1 ANLVE
6 EINNLEALGRKLG
19 LASSPSTATLGESLD
34 AVEKADPR
42 KRFVLLIWAL
52 LSNLVGPN
60 TQPEAVKANRQL
72 LDEVAI
78 GNLVE
83 STLKTLG
90 YSDFEAYKQ
99 SQVIKWMMVNLDW
112 IFDSAPKSAGVL
124 VQEWLKDP
132 AFQDY
137 LDVNTSNN
145 IRWFSK
151 EKFEEMQVYE
161 QAGTLLLLSA
171 QPQSVEARTG
181 LIEKVFLTRGVFK
194 NLEKAYLASDYQ
206 LDKLINNLV

>member
-1 ANLVE
+1 
-6 EINNLEALGRKLG
+6 
-19 LASSPSTATLGESLD
+19 
-34 AVEKADPR
+34 
-42 KRFVLLIWAL
+42 
-52 LSNLVGPN
+52 
-60 TQPEAVKANRQL
+60 
-72 LDEVAI
+72 
-78 GNLVE
+78 
-83 STLKTLG
+83 
-90 YSDFEAYKQ
+90 
-99 SQVIKWMMVNLDW
+99 MMVNLDW
-112 IFDSAPKSAGVL
+112 IFNSAPKSAGVL

-132 AFQDY
+132 AFQGY
-137 LDVNTSNN
+137 LDINTSNN

-206 LDKLINNLV
+206 LDKLLSNLV